1 VWAIWALAPPRGA
14 EPHGPVWDDI
24 WRLLIGYCGWIVVAT
39 MLVELSGHQSATSR
53 HPRLV
58 LSLAVG
64 TFAIIGLLGLR
75 GVFRLI
81 GQRSREYRRML
92 GSRQSVD
99 LMMVVVAGAVAGQ
112 VMVYL
117 SRFSGSARLA
127 ISTLGSVLL
136 AACLLMGLI
145 GLGYLVLN
153 AWWIR
158 GALRRPPPHLDEI
171 LQARMPNETWA
182 MDRED

>member
-1 VWAIWALAPPRGA
+1 
-14 EPHGPVWDDI
+14 
-24 WRLLIGYCGWIVVAT
+24 
-39 MLVELSGHQSATSR
+39 
-53 HPRLV
+53 
-58 LSLAVG
+58 
-64 TFAIIGLLGLR
+64 
-75 GVFRLI
+75 
-81 GQRSREYRRML
+81 ML

-117 SRFSGSARLA
+117 SRFSGAARLA